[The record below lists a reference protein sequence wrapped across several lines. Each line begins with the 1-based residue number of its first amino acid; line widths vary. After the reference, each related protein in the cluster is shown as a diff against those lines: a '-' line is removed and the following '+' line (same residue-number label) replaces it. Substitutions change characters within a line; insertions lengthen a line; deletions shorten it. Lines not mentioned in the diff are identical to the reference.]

1 MKFFLNFLLA
11 FCGCIFVS
19 CAKSHE
25 TKMQSYNI
33 TENNGN
39 VVTLNFHLCL
49 HYCRNIGW

>member
-25 TKMQSYNI
+25 TKCKVIILPKTMAM
-33 TENNGN
+33 
-39 VVTLNFHLCL
+39 L
-49 HYCRNIGW
+49 

>member
-39 VVTLNFHLCL
+39 VVTTSATFSFCCKWKIL
-49 HYCRNIGW
+49 